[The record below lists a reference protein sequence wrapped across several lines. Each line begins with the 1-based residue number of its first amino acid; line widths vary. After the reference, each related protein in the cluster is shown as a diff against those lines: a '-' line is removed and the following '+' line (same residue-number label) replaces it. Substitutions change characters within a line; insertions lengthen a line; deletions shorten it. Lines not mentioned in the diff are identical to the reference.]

1 MKYKLI
7 RRDGLSFPEELNQ
20 PYSDDNT
27 QTFGGPLGQCDDQ
40 GALYIWVENIVA
52 TLTKGQQLS
61 ALSTA
66 YKAQVIQINSQ
77 IMTAVVVTKDYVAET
92 TNRNLLEQARLE
104 YNINVGVIKNG

>member
-7 RRDGLSFPEELNQ
+7 HRDGLAFPIGVSQ

-27 QTFGGPLGQCDDQ
+27 FIFGGPLGQCDEQ
-40 GALYIWVENIVA
+40 GPLYIWVKNVVA
-52 TLTKGQQLS
+52 ALTKGQQLT

-77 IMTAVVVTKDYVAET
+77 IMTAVVVTKDSVAET